1 MIGRVKKLVIASVAS
16 IAIVGASLI
25 APTAAEARGG
35 HWGGGGGHG
44 HGGGGHWHGGGW
56 GWGGVGLGLATG
68 LALGA
73 GYPYY
78 GYGYGPYAYDDGYG
92 GCYIRRHWV
101 WHHGHR
107 VLRRVRV
114 CY

>member
-1 MIGRVKKLVIASVAS
+1 MVGRLRRLAVAGVAS
-16 IAIVGASLI
+16 IAIIGAGLA
-25 APTAAEARGG
+25 APTTAEARGG
-35 HWGGGGGHG
+35 HWGGGGGHW

-78 GYGYGPYAYDDGYG
+78 GYGYYEPYAYS

-101 WHHGHR
+101 WDGHGHR
-107 VLRRVRV
+107 VWRRVRV